1 MTNDKQEV
9 ARRLDT
15 VVAETDGVVE
25 LYAARPMVAHLL
37 RQALDA
43 NAPRIAVDGFGD
55 AASVAVSIGVVGE
68 APALETARRVADEVR
83 RELGEPDVRLTVRV
97 SRIVATR
104 PDEAE
109 GA

>member
-1 MTNDKQEV
+1 MMNDKHDI

-15 VVAETDGVVE
+15 LIAETDGVVE
-25 LYAARPMVAHLL
+25 VYATRPMVSHLL

-43 NAPRIAVDGFGD
+43 NAPRVAVDGSAD
-55 AASVAVSIGVVGE
+55 ATSVAVSIGVVGG

-83 RELGEPDVRLTVRV
+83 RELRDPEARLTVRV
-97 SRIVATR
+97 SRIVANH
-104 PDEAE
+104 PDDGE